1 MRNNNSN
8 EIDDNDFKNYFSL
21 LQVCSYQNRIGPL
34 DNKNIYNNKSINPLS
49 DFVIVNKDCYYS
61 FNSQKNLSQEKIESF
76 SLVFFKGNYLLK
88 LNPKQFLL
96 TFKII
101 IKDKDGKDNE
111 IHRDLILTIIEGLEE
126 KNIINH
132 LTYLPDL
139 SEWLKKSDF
148 DYNSTET
155 IQATI
160 TAENKNG
167 IVKLDNKTLLINKGK
182 QFSNLFNTIKPQSD
196 NENNQTMKEINQY
209 SEKQKTEI
217 KRQLTQIQNNTRNLP
232 FVNKEVFNGDTTLNV
247 GLFIQNS
254 KMNQMNQINQINQ
267 INHIN
272 QMNQMN

>member
-1 MRNNNSN
+1 MDQTIKGNNNNNFELEFQQLKAYYNFRLHFKKKLKEVNSNEYDENKYYLIDKKWLQNWKIHVGYNYVSEMINNNSN
-8 EIDDNDFKNYFSL
+8 EIDNNDFKNYFSL

-96 TFKII
+96 TFKIV

-139 SEWLKKSDF
+139 LEWLK
-148 DYNSTET
+148 
-155 IQATI
+155 
-160 TAENKNG
+160 
-167 IVKLDNKTLLINKGK
+167 
-182 QFSNLFNTIKPQSD
+182 
-196 NENNQTMKEINQY
+196 
-209 SEKQKTEI
+209 
-217 KRQLTQIQNNTRNLP
+217 
-232 FVNKEVFNGDTTLNV
+232 
-247 GLFIQNS
+247 
-254 KMNQMNQINQINQ
+254 
-267 INHIN
+267 
-272 QMNQMN
+272 